1 MTDRAERRDSRTL
14 LMMRGGAVFYAGCSF
29 ALAAFMIYTVLS
41 AAVSGGG
48 SAITLPV
55 GGPATQFD
63 LPGMAPSYSDAHFTE
78 IEFTASRLSFG
89 ASILYYAPRALTPLA
104 HGIVAIAIMVLV
116 GQVRAGAPFGRG
128 VVRGL
133 VVSAV
138 TIAVIG
144 SLNQI
149 LFGYGVSLARWE
161 LLGDT
166 ELVGGYISPT
176 AFDFAPI
183 FIGLALAVIARV
195 FTVGSQLQR
204 DTAGLV

>member
-1 MTDRAERRDSRTL
+1 MTGSAARRDSRAL
-14 LMMRGGAVFYAGCSF
+14 FIMQYGAFIYAVGSF
-29 ALAAFMIYTVLS
+29 TLAAFMIYVVLS
-41 AAVSGGG
+41 TAISGGYP
-48 SAITLPV
+48 AITLPV

-63 LPGMAPSYSDAHFTE
+63 LPGIAADDSTAHFTE

-89 ASILYYAPRALTPLA
+89 ASILYYAPRALAPLA
-104 HGIVAIAIMVLV
+104 HGIIAIAIMVLV

-133 VVSAV
+133 VVSAI
-138 TIAVIG
+138 TIAVVG

-161 LLGDT
+161 LLRDT
-166 ELVGGYISPT
+166 ELFGGYISPA

-183 FIGLALAVIARV
+183 FIGLALAVVARV

>member
-1 MTDRAERRDSRTL
+1 MTDRAERRDTRTL
-14 LMMRGGAVFYAGCSF
+14 LMMQGGAVIYAGCSF
-29 ALAAFMIYTVLS
+29 ALAAVMIYIVIS

-63 LPGMAPSYSDAHFTE
+63 LPGMVPPFSDAQFTE

-133 VVSAV
+133 VVSAL

-161 LLGDT
+161 LLGET
-166 ELVGGYISPT
+166 GLLGGYIPT
-176 AFDFAPI
+176 TTFDFAPI
-183 FIGLALAVIARV
+183 FIGFALAVVARV
-195 FTVGSQLQR
+195 FTVGSQLQHE
-204 DTAGLV
+204 TAGLV